1 MEVMTTAFMP
11 VYIHKV
17 VDRRIEIRYDSNG
30 QQIRILTETL
40 VEEFNPVLI
49 ATLQQRI
56 LDLETKLRTTGTN
69 REGLSQEATAA
80 YVGILSVIISD
91 VVKKMLY

>member
-30 QQIRILTETL
+30 QQIRTIYETL
-40 VEEFNPVLI
+40 VEELNPILI
-49 ATLQQRI
+49 AALQMRI
-56 LDLETKLRTTGTN
+56 AELENQIKNGTANRDLRTLEWLTFYLSA
-69 REGLSQEATAA
+69 GLAVSE
-80 YVGILSVIISD
+80 VI
-91 VVKKMLY
+91 KMLKN